1 MLGNLIK
8 VLAGGGEGNQVRIV
22 RLAKPAEDVIEWL
35 TGYDPRVT
43 ESQKGFTLIEL
54 LVICAILATMVTIG
68 VGSISSGQGAA
79 RIKGATRDVFAAIR
93 HARSVALVTGQP
105 AIITYSTAEEDG
117 EVMAKIEVTS
127 AKLFSSEE
135 GKPYE
140 TLSGWP
146 IEGEENGH
154 DLVHFRGSNAK
165 SFAKGDEAKDSG
177 EGADLM
183 GEGGGETVEEILFK
197 PMDAEVVKGMR
208 LKVLKDEDDPH
219 ASGSVGRKP
228 RVSVF
233 SNVDYLIGRF
243 KDAKAEAK
251 KKSDEDAKK
260 DDPAAFGASELDAAQ
275 EPVSVVWETNGR
287 VDPHRVWVYADGQKP
302 EDGLLIRIDRFGA
315 AKVLSG
321 DGREDD

>member
-1 MLGNLIK
+1 MK
-8 VLAGGGEGNQVRIV
+8 RA
-22 RLAKPAEDVIEWL
+22 
-35 TGYDPRVT
+35 
-43 ESQKGFTLIEL
+43 FTLIEL

-68 VGSISSGQGAA
+68 VGSIRSGQGAA
-79 RIKGATRDVFAAIR
+79 RVKGATRDIFAAIR

-135 GKPYE
+135 GKEYQ
-140 TLSGWP
+140 TLSGWQ
-146 IEGEENGH
+146 IESEEDRSAGGESPGAGH
-154 DLVHFRGSNAK
+154 KLVNIRGSNAK
-165 SFAKGDEAKDSG
+165 AFANDGDAEMSDREESS
-177 EGADLM
+177 L
-183 GEGGGETVEEILFK
+183 GEGGGETIEEILFK

-219 ASGSVGRKP
+219 ASGNVGRKL
-228 RVSVF
+228 RISVF

-251 KKSDEDAKK
+251 KKEDAEKSK
-260 DDPAAFGASELDAAQ
+260 DPSSASEASDAKSEEQ

-287 VDPHRVWVYADGQKP
+287 VDPHQVWVYADGQKP

-315 AKVLSG
+315 AKVLPG
-321 DGREDD
+321 DGREED